1 MNRLAILFLALLVY
15 GCTTSGSRIVKY
27 RYVAYS
33 WTDGNIEE
41 MIEAW
46 GTPNAG
52 YEVATAEQPG
62 RARWRAFSRGG
73 SGEVGGSGVR
83 YSCDTIAI
91 FEVSGKIT
99 EIDILNSNSCH
110 RYYKNL
116 DSMLRP
122 GVKPPPPKG
131 SL

>member
-15 GCTTSGSRIVKY
+15 GCTTSGSRIVEY

-33 WTDGNIEE
+33 WTGGNIEE

-46 GTPNAG
+46 GTPKAG

-62 RARWRAFSRGG
+62 RARWRAFSR
-73 SGEVGGSGVR
+73 VGAREAPGYR
-83 YSCDTIAI
+83 YFCDTVAT
-91 FEVSGKIT
+91 FDTNGEIT
-99 EIDILNSNSCH
+99 EIDIRRSDSCH
-110 RYYKNL
+110 RYYKDL
-116 DSMLRP
+116 DAMLRP